1 MVAPGG
7 LPDSARSSREV
18 IRKGTGDRPAAGDR
32 RRGAVGGGAVP
43 GVLRGADREREDAGG
58 VRAGGGAVP
67 RVVRGAGP
75 PAARR
80 LAAPRGRLLAMTV
93 VTTRLSGRT
102 FNTQEMRTVIPR
114 IGPRGPAPCAAE
126 AVFAETKAFL
136 ASREARQMSEGDLER
151 ELHRR
156 RQELVRKLLQEHR
169 GQPSPREAAGPV
181 EGPSAGECSERRE
194 HERHTETTSRTVQI
208 PRPGCAPRGHDGL
221 HPLAAALN
229 LPLPRYRVEVR
240 RRMTIATASRA
251 PPRTPLQFTA
261 LDIIHTGRLVPAATW
276 RAAPV
281 AGSIG
286 RGLSALVR
294 SIGARARVHL
304 GGLAVLRG
312 TAQSSLTA

>member
-1 MVAPGG
+1 
-7 LPDSARSSREV
+7 
-18 IRKGTGDRPAAGDR
+18 
-32 RRGAVGGGAVP
+32 
-43 GVLRGADREREDAGG
+43 
-58 VRAGGGAVP
+58 
-67 RVVRGAGP
+67 
-75 PAARR
+75 
-80 LAAPRGRLLAMTV
+80 MTV
-93 VTTRLSGRT
+93 VTTRFSGRT

-114 IGPRGPAPCAAE
+114 IAPRGPAPCAAE

-136 ASREARQMSEGDLER
+136 SSREARQMSEGDLER

-169 GQPSPREAAGPV
+169 GQRSPREAAGPV
-181 EGPSAGECSERRE
+181 EGASAGGGECSERRE

-221 HPLAAALN
+221 HPLDAALN

-251 PPRTPLQFTA
+251 PPRTALQFTA

-294 SIGARARVHL
+294 STGARARCHL
-304 GGLAVLRG
+304 GWLPFSISGTARRHRG
-312 TAQSSLTA
+312 TPAFR

>member
-1 MVAPGG
+1 
-7 LPDSARSSREV
+7 
-18 IRKGTGDRPAAGDR
+18 
-32 RRGAVGGGAVP
+32 
-43 GVLRGADREREDAGG
+43 
-58 VRAGGGAVP
+58 
-67 RVVRGAGP
+67 
-75 PAARR
+75 
-80 LAAPRGRLLAMTV
+80 MTV
-93 VTTRLSGRT
+93 VTTRFSGRT

-114 IGPRGPAPCAAE
+114 IAPRGPAPCAAE

-136 ASREARQMSEGDLER
+136 SSREARQMSEGDLER

-169 GQPSPREAAGPV
+169 GQRSPREAAGPV
-181 EGPSAGECSERRE
+181 EGASAGGGECSERRE

-221 HPLAAALN
+221 HPLDAALN

-251 PPRTPLQFTA
+251 PPRTALQFTA

-294 SIGARARVHL
+294 SDRRTCTVAPRLA
-304 GGLAVLRG
+304 AVLHQRNGPELVDGIG
-312 TAQSSLTA
+312 TPAFR